1 MIAPLPKPIRQPKA
15 RKPIPRTSRPRQQR
29 QSASAR
35 MERKAD
41 ALWRVIVKARAV
53 FCQRECGELAVDPH
67 HLVPKSRG
75 NAVRWI
81 PANGA
86 HLCRRCHD
94 VVQGSPVLNEA
105 LGRRL
110 LGDDTWRVMVGLS
123 RVRDGRG
130 AAAHVEMLKRYAAT
144 HGIDTQEAK

>member
-1 MIAPLPKPIRQPKA
+1 
-15 RKPIPRTSRPRQQR
+15 
-29 QSASAR
+29 

-41 ALWRVIVKARAV
+41 ALWRCIVKARSV

-75 NAVRWI
+75 NSVRWL

-94 VVQGSPVLNEA
+94 VVQGSPVLNES
-105 LGRRL
+105 LGRWVV
-110 LGDDTWRVMVGLS
+110 GDEGWEALVRLS

-130 AAAHVEMLKRYAAT
+130 AAAHVEMLKRYAGMS
-144 HGIDTQEAK
+144 GIDTQEVK